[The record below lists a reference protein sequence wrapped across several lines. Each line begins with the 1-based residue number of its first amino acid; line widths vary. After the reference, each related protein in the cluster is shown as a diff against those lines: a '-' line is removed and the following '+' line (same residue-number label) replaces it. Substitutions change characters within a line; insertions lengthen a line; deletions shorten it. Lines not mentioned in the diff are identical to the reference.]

1 MISSFLKHFS
11 LFNFFTLF
19 LKFLVGSTQLCETD
33 YKNMRRKINGD
44 DMLSM
49 QNWAEKLRPH
59 ISILYVLVYVRNFQI
74 FFQTKTDR
82 EMMVDNNN
90 MEIMKQQILL
100 SPTVLV
106 LPPLCI
112 HTSIHSYI
120 WYQLQCYTYHSLDNF
135 LNMA

>member
-1 MISSFLKHFS
+1 
-11 LFNFFTLF
+11 
-19 LKFLVGSTQLCETD
+19 
-33 YKNMRRKINGD
+33 
-44 DMLSM
+44 MLSM
-49 QNWAEKLRPH
+49 QNWAETELTQ
-59 ISILYVLVYVRNFQI
+59 ILVYVRIFFN

-112 HTSIHSYI
+112 HTSTFIYVVPT
-120 WYQLQCYTYHSLDNF
+120 TYSTTHTTV
-135 LNMA
+135 